1 MTCGSD
7 THFYGIAVQE
17 SGKGPVTEPS
27 YIFEQTERRCRLL
40 GECLGVEL
48 VMSTKKSI
56 EKQKHLMEDN
66 YKFHRD
72 QKSCTRKDT

>member
-27 YIFEQTERRCRLL
+27 YIFEHTERRCRPL

-48 VMSTKKSI
+48 VMSTKKSM
-56 EKQKHLMEDN
+56 EKNLMEDN